1 MERIIRRTLLA
12 KSSAARRYA
21 RESAAKIAHKRLRRS
36 QYDSL
41 LRDHK
46 KYVQKIRSELIEDVK
61 RGPLA
66 PIRGKDNKDRIA
78 RDLPTADAMRL
89 PDVVEPRKFF
99 NIAVGDR
106 VVLLNGKD
114 RNKVGVVKE
123 VDVDT
128 DSVKVQGLNV
138 YPIRTPEYFEGLD
151 GGDAP
156 GMDQECNIPYTDVR
170 LVHPVEDPKTGILRD
185 AIVKKVKIS
194 DVRKDV
200 HGKRTW
206 TRWIAFTG
214 TEIPWPKKVEPE
226 YQDEQCDTKR
236 MDAEERT
243 YVPTLLKP
251 PIPEG
256 VIDELRGKYSKFRDR
271 HDREYIEQKMR
282 EDEEEKAMKKARV
295 VTPLMDINRKIRRD
309 KIEKG
314 KTQKLT
320 GDILEQLGRTMA
332 QSETPFL
339 KERSKRAKILEE
351 IQRQEQ
357 AGGFGFRP
365 ALGQLPSRNLEV
377 PSSSSP
383 PPPSAPPS

>member
-12 KSSAARRYA
+12 KASAARRYA
-21 RESAAKIAHKRLRRS
+21 KEAQMKAAYKRMKRA
-36 QYDSL
+36 QYDAM
-41 LRDHK
+41 LRDHHR
-46 KYVQKIRSELIEDVK
+46 YVAKIRDELVEDVK
-61 RGPLA
+61 MGPLA
-66 PIRGKDNKDRIA
+66 PIRGRDAKDRIA

-89 PDVVEPRKFF
+89 PEVPEPRKFF

-106 VVLLNGKD
+106 VVILAGKD

-123 VDVDT
+123 VEPDT

-156 GMDQECNIPYTDVR
+156 GMDQECSIAYTDVR
-170 LVHPVEDPKTGILRD
+170 LVHPIEDPKTGTLRD
-185 AIVKKVKIS
+185 AIVKKVKIT
-194 DVRKDV
+194 DIRKDLQ
-200 HGKRTW
+200 GKRTW
-206 TRWIAFTG
+206 TRLVAFTG
-214 TEIPWPKKVEPE
+214 TEIPWPKKQEPE
-226 YQDEQCDTKR
+226 YEDQQCDTKR

-256 VIDELRGKYSKFRDR
+256 VVDELRGKFSKFRDR
-271 HDREYIEQKMR
+271 HDREYIEQKIR
-282 EDEEEKAMKKARV
+282 EDEEEKARKKARV

-320 GDILEQLGRTMA
+320 SDILEQLGRTMA
-332 QSETPFL
+332 QSATPL
-339 KERSKRAKILEE
+339 LRERSKRSKILEDIE
-351 IQRQEQ
+351 RQEG
-357 AGGFGFRP
+357 AGFGFRP
-365 ALGQLPSRNLEV
+365 SLGQLPSRNLET
-377 PSSSSP
+377 PSASP
-383 PPPSAPPS
+383 PS